1 MSDAALRVVFDHLH
15 ARRMGDAGAIGASL
29 DPDVVHQ
36 GVVPSLVCNGRDA
49 VMERM
54 HSRIE
59 GIDSGIE
66 RLELIA
72 AGERVIVGIAGP
84 RFDEVPFLD
93 GEIFMLF
100 TLRDGRILRIDDYR
114 SREDAVR
121 AAEVA
126 AP

>member
-1 MSDAALRVVFDHLH
+1 MSDAALQVVFDHLH
-15 ARRMGDAGAIGASL
+15 ARRRRDSDAVEASL

-36 GVVPSLVCNGRDA
+36 GVLPKLVCNGRDA

-54 HSRIE
+54 QSSLE

-66 RLELIA
+66 KLELIA
-72 AGERVIVGIAGP
+72 VGERVIVGIAGP
-84 RFDEVPFLD
+84 RFDDIPFLD

-114 SREDAVR
+114 ARENAMR
-121 AAEVA
+121 AAEA
-126 AP
+126 AGP

>member
-1 MSDAALRVVFDHLH
+1 MSDAALQVVFDHLH
-15 ARRMGDAGAIGASL
+15 ARRMRDAGAIEASL

-54 HSRIE
+54 HSSIE

-66 RLELIA
+66 KLELIG
-72 AGERVIVGIAGP
+72 AGERVIVGVAGP
-84 RFDEVPFLD
+84 RFDEVPFLN

-100 TLRDGRILRIDDYR
+100 TLRDGRILRIDDHR
-114 SREDAVR
+114 TREDAMR

>member
-1 MSDAALRVVFDHLH
+1 MSDATLQVVFDHLH
-15 ARRMGDAGAIGASL
+15 ARRMRDAGAIEASL
-29 DPDVVHQ
+29 DPGVVHQ
-36 GVVPSLVCNGRDA
+36 GVIPSLVCNGRDA

-59 GIDSGIE
+59 DIGTGIE

-72 AGERVIVGIAGP
+72 AGERVIVGVAGP

-100 TLRDGRILRIDDYR
+100 TMRDGRIVRIDDYR
-114 SREDAVR
+114 SREEAIR
-121 AAEVA
+121 AAEV
-126 AP
+126 PVP

>member
-1 MSDAALRVVFDHLH
+1 MSDAALQVVFDHLH
-15 ARRMGDAGAIGASL
+15 ARRMRDAAAIEASL

-49 VMERM
+49 VLERM
-54 HSRIE
+54 QSSLE

-66 RLELIA
+66 RLELIG
-72 AGERVIVGIAGP
+72 AGERVIVGVAGP
-84 RFDEVPFLD
+84 RFDEIPFLD
-93 GEIFMLF
+93 GEVFMLF
-100 TLRDGRILRIDDYR
+100 TLRDGRIVRIHDYR

-126 AP
+126 EV